1 MLEKLKAKKEA
12 LLDEIVSHEDAIA
25 KLEAKVA
32 IVDEMIADEGGLKPK
47 TIAEVAIPVAEVPN
61 EAATNKVVTIRI

>member
-32 IVDEMIADEGGLKPK
+32 IVDEMIADEGGFKPK
-47 TIAEVAIPVAEVPN
+47 TIAEVAMPVAEVPP
-61 EAATNKVVTIRI
+61 EAAMNKVVTIRI